1 MALTFQK
8 LGCDSA
14 GASVSP
20 VEGTVGP
27 APAMEWTLA
36 ETLDFISSQNAQ
48 GPLSF
53 SIVKEEV
60 EEGLKVSV
68 G

>member
-1 MALTFQK
+1 
-8 LGCDSA
+8 
-14 GASVSP
+14 
-20 VEGTVGP
+20 
-27 APAMEWTLA
+27 MECTLA

-48 GPLSF
+48 GPPSF